1 MESLDECYLQW
12 LYRQVAPIR
21 TKNPART
28 YWTLLTHLYR
38 KEFKWSVPNDDNRLM
53 DGLELRYEF
62 IHKFEYEKTDYY
74 QQHGEIRS
82 WLERPCSFLEMLLA
96 LARRLSFAGGGAASE
111 WFWHMLDNIGL
122 RSHVDAMPG
131 DPEMIDFV
139 LDRVIDRTYDEFGNG
154 GLFPLFHPQHDQRQV
169 ELWYQMNCYLLER
182 G

>member
-1 MESLDECYLQW
+1 MEPLDECYLQW
-12 LYRQVAPIR
+12 LYRQVASTR

-28 YWTLLTHLYR
+28 YWTLLTHLYH

-62 IHKFEYEKTDYY
+62 KFQIAGDPNIPDPP
-74 QQHGEIRS
+74 QG

-131 DPEMIDFV
+131 DPDQIDFI
-139 LDRVIDRTYDEFGNG
+139 LDRVINRTYDEYGNG